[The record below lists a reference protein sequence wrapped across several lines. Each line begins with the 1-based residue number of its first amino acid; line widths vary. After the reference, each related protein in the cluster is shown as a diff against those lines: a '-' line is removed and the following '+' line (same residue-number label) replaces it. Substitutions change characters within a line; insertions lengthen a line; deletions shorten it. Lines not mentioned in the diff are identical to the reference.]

1 MLTTLHI
8 QNYVLIDSLDIDFDK
23 GFSVITGET
32 GAGKSILL
40 GAIGLLLG
48 QRADMRMLKAG
59 AQRCVIEARFDLSQ
73 YDFKEYFTSHEL
85 DFDGQECII
94 RREISASG
102 KSRAFINDTPTSLS
116 DLKELGEQLIDI
128 HSQHQSLLLNKENF
142 QLQVLDALAQDGKEL
157 STYKQI
163 YKAYIQTKAEL
174 EQAQQQAEHDK
185 SEQDYLSYQLS
196 QLTDAQL
203 EADEEELLEQELST
217 LEHAEDIKSALYQS
231 NAQLDN
237 EQGIIDQLHEVTR
250 RIQSLT
256 SVYALAQGLAERLD
270 SCYIELRDIARE
282 VETNMENV
290 DYDPERLAE
299 ASQRM
304 SLLHDLKQKFHADDI
319 SQLITIRDN
328 LQERLSTIENSD
340 AHLAELQRQV
350 TQLENE
356 LRQAAKILSELRSK
370 AANRVEKE
378 MCQRLVPL
386 GMPNVQFRVDIHS
399 DAPFSPSGCDKV
411 TFFFSANKNVALQP
425 LSQVAS
431 GGETARLMLALKAM
445 ISGVVKLPTIIFD
458 EIDTGVSG
466 HIAEKMA
473 EIMKEMGDGCNRQI
487 ISITHLPQIAAM
499 GSRHYRVFKTDDDD
513 VTTSHI
519 VLLNDEER
527 IEELARMLSGSTLTQ
542 AAIDNAKAL
551 LKIVDS

>member
-8 QNYVLIDSLDIDFDK
+8 QNYVLIDSLDIDFDN

-40 GAIGLLLG
+40 GAIALLLG

-59 AQRCVIEARFDLSQ
+59 TQRCIIEAHFNLSRYNFQ
-73 YDFKEYFTSHEL
+73 EYFASHEL
-85 DFDGQECII
+85 DFDGHECII

-102 KSRAFINDTPTSLS
+102 KSRAFINDTPTSLN

-142 QLQVLDALAQDGKEL
+142 QLQVLDALSQDNKEL
-157 STYKQI
+157 AAYKQL
-163 YKAYIQTKAEL
+163 YRTYTQTKAEL
-174 EQAQQQAEHDK
+174 EQARQQAEHDK
-185 SEQDYLSYQLS
+185 SEQDYLSYQLA
-196 QLTDAQL
+196 QLTDARL
-203 EADEEELLEQELST
+203 EADEEEQLEQELST

-231 NAQLDN
+231 HTQLDD
-237 EQGIIDQLHEVTR
+237 EQGIIDQLHETTR
-250 RIQSLT
+250 RLQGLA
-256 SVYALAQGLAERLD
+256 SVYAPAQALAERLD

-282 VETNMENV
+282 AETNMESV

-304 SLLHDLKQKFHADDI
+304 SLLHELKQKFHAEDI
-319 SQLITIRDN
+319 SQLILIRDD
-328 LQERLSTIENSD
+328 LQKRLDAIENSD
-340 AHLAELQRQV
+340 ARLTQLQRHL
-350 TQLENE
+350 TQTESQ
-356 LRQAAKILSELRSK
+356 LRQAANVLSELRSQ
-370 AANRVEKE
+370 AAKKTEKE

-386 GMPNVQFRVDIHS
+386 GMPNVQFRVDMHS
-399 DAPFSPSGCDKV
+399 DAPFSSSGCDKV
-411 TFFFSANKNVALQP
+411 TFLFSANKNVALQP

-473 EIMKEMGDGCNRQI
+473 EIMKEMGEGCNRQI

-499 GSRHYRVFKTDDDD
+499 GSRHYRVFKTDDND

-519 VLLNDEER
+519 VRLTNDER
-527 IEELARMLSGSTLTQ
+527 IEELARMLSGTTLTQ

-551 LKIVDS
+551 LKIE

>member
-157 STYKQI
+157 STYKQL
-163 YKAYIQTKAEL
+163 YKAYIQTKSEL

-203 EADEEELLEQELST
+203 EADEEEQLELELST

-256 SVYALAQGLAERLD
+256 SVYAPAQGLAERLD

-282 VETNMENV
+282 VETNMESV

-304 SLLHDLKQKFHADDI
+304 ALLHDLKQKFHADDI
-319 SQLITIRDN
+319 AQLITIRDD
-328 LQERLSTIENSD
+328 LQERLSAIENSD

-350 TQLENE
+350 SQLENE
-356 LRQAAKILSELRSK
+356 LRQAAQALSKLRSE

-411 TFFFSANKNVALQP
+411 TFLFSANKNVALQP

-551 LKIVDS
+551 LKIDDS

>member
-157 STYKQI
+157 STYKQL

-203 EADEEELLEQELST
+203 EADEEEQLELELST

-231 NAQLDN
+231 NSQLDN

-256 SVYALAQGLAERLD
+256 SVYAPAQTLAERLD

-282 VETNMENV
+282 VETNMESV

-319 SQLITIRDN
+319 VQLITIRDN
-328 LQERLSTIENSD
+328 LQERLSAIENSD
-340 AHLAELQRQV
+340 AHLAGLQRQV
-350 TQLENE
+350 SQLENK
-356 LRQAAKILSELRSK
+356 LRQASKALSELRSE

-411 TFFFSANKNVALQP
+411 TCLFSANKNVALQP

-551 LKIVDS
+551 LRVGK